1 MVDDS
6 TGLQTLY
13 VTLNASPSHQRLV
26 RDMSRLINSSGFPFL
41 FPPAPPFTLDPPA
54 PANHVLQ
61 PTSSTPFAT
70 MATTMNGVGATA
82 PLPMDRST
90 RPNGTPAI
98 HPLAA
103 ANAALLVFVPC
114 AISG

>member
-1 MVDDS
+1 M
-6 TGLQTLY
+6 
-13 VTLNASPSHQRLV
+13 
-26 RDMSRLINSSGFPFL
+26 NSSGFPFL
-41 FPPAPPFTLDPPA
+41 FPPAPPFTPDPPA

-70 MATTMNGVGATA
+70 MATTTNGVGATA